1 MVIRARECAIPPGG
15 CSSPGVAARG
25 MGGPLPR
32 RAAACLGKF
41 DALHVGHSSLIRY
54 AREMSL
60 DPWLISF
67 SGMAEVFGWPE
78 RLPLVA
84 PEHRGG
90 LLNSFGAQERVLP
103 FREVRGLSPEQFVDV
118 LVDQLGVEGAVCGA
132 NFRFGFQAAAAA
144 EDLVALGRRRGLQVC
159 VAPLLA
165 RAGTVSSTRIRQL
178 LQEGNLEEVAQMLGR
193 PHRVLWHSLGESG
206 QLQKPQNEIPGQGV
220 YEVSLLRDGAAVAA
234 AVAIQADGVFLRE
247 TELASLGAVD
257 LLFDRGAAAREVESN

>member
-1 MVIRARECAIPPGG
+1 
-15 CSSPGVAARG
+15 
-25 MGGPLPR
+25 
-32 RAAACLGKF
+32 
-41 DALHVGHSSLIRY
+41 
-54 AREMSL
+54 
-60 DPWLISF
+60 
-67 SGMAEVFGWPE
+67 MAEVFGWPE

-144 EDLVALGRRRGLQVC
+144 EDLVALGRSGHRRRGLQVC

-165 RAGTVSSTRIRQL
+165 RAGTQGSTRIRQL

-206 QLQKPQNEIPGQGV
+206 GV

-257 LLFDRGAAAREVESN
+257 LLFDRGAAAREAHRSFPFVSTNL

>member
-178 LQEGNLEEVAQMLGR
+178 LQEGNLEEVAQMLG
-193 PHRVLWHSLGESG
+193 